1 MQFTQTFV
9 PTAREVG
16 LLAIITEQFLVMALF
31 AFAAGFVFFLA
42 RSNAVAPWH
51 RASATLSAVI
61 CLVAGASYW
70 FIHYYYHD
78 MAHALAATPDPLARR
93 RLVRDAFSA
102 IGEYRYIDWAITT
115 PLLLLKMV
123 LMLKVKPR
131 EIMGTISL
139 LLGADFLMVLT
150 GAIGDQQLAP
160 EGGTLV
166 HAHLLWGTIS
176 TVFYLVVPY
185 LLFVRLSPRY
195 GGNADDPSGR
205 AFRLMA
211 FSTIT
216 TWGVYPLGY
225 LVPVVFPHADM
236 NWVHLAFTVAD
247 VVNKIGVGVV
257 AYLAGAEELEAR
269 VPRESVQKAWL
280 VG

>member
-1 MQFTQTFV
+1 MQFTETFV

-16 LLAIITEQFLVMALF
+16 LLPIVTEQFLVIALF
-31 AFAAGFVFFLA
+31 SFAAGFVFFLTT
-42 RSNAVAPWH
+42 RQSVAPWH
-51 RASATLSAVI
+51 RTSNALSAVI

-70 FIHYYYHD
+70 FIHHYYHD
-78 MAHALAATPDPLARR
+78 MAHALAALPDPVARK
-93 RLVRDAFSA
+93 RLIHDSYFAL
-102 IGEYRYIDWAITT
+102 GEYRYMDWAVTT

-123 LMLKVKPR
+123 LMLKVEPR
-131 EIMGTISL
+131 EVLGTTAV
-139 LLGADFLMVLT
+139 LLGADFLMVIT
-150 GAIGDQQLAP
+150 GAIGDQQFAP
-160 EGGTLV
+160 NGDTLV
-166 HAHLLWGTIS
+166 GAHLFWGSVS
-176 TVFYLVVPY
+176 TLFYLVIPS

-195 GGNADDPSGR
+195 GGRADDPSGR
-205 AFRLMA
+205 AFRLLA
-211 FSTIT
+211 LTTVT

-225 LVPVVFPHADM
+225 LVPVVFPHSDL

-257 AYLAGAEELEAR
+257 AYLAGAQELEER